1 MIVVNSKSLEISDDN
16 LVNICNFLE
25 AAPGFSSMLTLSYE
39 ALDPHKTD
47 IAIIWDIND
56 ECS

>member
-25 AAPGFSSMLTLSYE
+25 AAPGFSSMLNLSYE
-39 ALDPHKTD
+39 AMGST
-47 IAIIWDIND
+47 
-56 ECS
+56 